1 MELPWPSLRRWT
13 LETLLPLTKFIN
25 KIHVPATRD
34 VTLSQ
39 AQEAEGLVLPGDVLI
54 VYAAGY
60 ATNLIIPGR
69 YKHAAMYVGVVN
81 GNKVV
86 IEALGSGVR
95 FTPLMAFLTA
105 KDRVLM
111 ARAKF
116 CDAAMAEQAVVY
128 AKGLIGLPYDYL
140 IEYNADSRV
149 NKTFYCSEIPWWSY
163 SRAMIAAGQRSP
175 FEPRM
180 TMGVP
185 TVTPQDYANATD
197 KWAVVG
203 QWPSAIV

>member
-13 LETLLPLTKFIN
+13 LKTLLPLTKIIN
-25 KIHVPATRD
+25 KIHVPETRD
-34 VTLSQ
+34 VTINQ
-39 AQEAEGLVLPGDVLI
+39 AMEATRLVLPGDVLT

-69 YKHAAMYVGVVN
+69 YKHVAMYVGDVN
-81 GNKVV
+81 GNKTV
-86 IEALGSGVR
+86 IEALGDGVR
-95 FTPLMAFLTA
+95 FTPLVKFLTA
-105 KDRVLM
+105 KDLVLIV
-111 ARAKF
+111 RAKF
-116 CDAAMAEQAVVY
+116 CDATMAEQAVVY
-128 AKGLIGLPYDYL
+128 AKTLAGMPYDYL
-140 IEYNADSRV
+140 IEYSADSRV
-149 NKTFYCSEIPWWSY
+149 NKAFYCSEIPWWSY
-163 SRAMIAAGQRSP
+163 SRAMVAAGQKSP